1 MTSPQLGVEF
11 GGQAVSTKSITR
23 CAANHGATCKQQLT
37 LGRPARI
44 EGDQSMAKPCGVDGR
59 QAGAAVPV

>member
-11 GGQAVSTKSITR
+11 GGQAVSRKSITR

-44 EGDQSMAKPCGVDGR
+44 EGDQWMAKPGGVDGSP
-59 QAGAAVPV
+59 AGSAVSV